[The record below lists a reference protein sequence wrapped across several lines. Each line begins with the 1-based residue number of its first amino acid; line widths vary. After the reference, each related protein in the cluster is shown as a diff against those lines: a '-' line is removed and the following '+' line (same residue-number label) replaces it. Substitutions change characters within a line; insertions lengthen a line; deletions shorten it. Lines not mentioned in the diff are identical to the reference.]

1 MGLLEDNRFGK
12 VVMTAY
18 TMHTLISADRLAARV
33 RDLGQKITA
42 DYQGQKLCVIGVLK
56 GSFIFMAD
64 LIRAI
69 DLPLEVEFIG
79 VSSYEGMHS
88 TGHVRISYDL
98 SVDIEGKHVLLV
110 EDIIDT
116 GTTIDYLLK
125 TLEVRAPASLKVAC
139 LLSKPEAHTIPI
151 SIDYVGFEIGKE
163 FVIGYGLDLDGLYR
177 NLPELKQMQAK
188 V

>member
-1 MGLLEDNRFGK
+1 
-12 VVMTAY
+12 MTEY
-18 TMHTLISADRLAARV
+18 SMHPLISADRIAQRV
-33 RDLGQKITA
+33 RALGQTISR

-69 DLPLEVEFIG
+69 DIPCEIEFIG

-88 TGHVRISYDL
+88 TGHVRINYDL

-116 GTTIDYLLK
+116 GNTIDYLLK
-125 TLEVRAPASLKVAC
+125 TLEVRKPKSLKVAC
-139 LLSKPEAHTIPI
+139 LLSKPEAHTIELV
-151 SIDYVGFEIGKE
+151 IDYTGFEISKE

-177 NLPELKQMQAK
+177 NLPELMQMLPKA
-188 V
+188 